1 MARARFTAPYIGASC
16 RPSSIQVL
24 LADPRS
30 NIGAITSIMCSG
42 SKLPAGSLD
51 DRDDLLHGDAIGRH
65 EGLHN
70 GVSEQIGKMLSAA
83 F

>member
-1 MARARFTAPYIGASC
+1 
-16 RPSSIQVL
+16 
-24 LADPRS
+24 
-30 NIGAITSIMCSG
+30 MCSG